1 MAAILSNKIL
11 SLLTGALRCG
21 DSPEIRKNSVINQN
35 KSNMATV
42 ETIYMGGLR
51 TEATHVQSGTKI
63 VTDAPTDNHGKGES
77 FSPTDLVSAALG
89 SCMMTL
95 MGIAADTHG
104 INVDGTRLSIT
115 KVMAADPRRIGEI
128 VIDVHFP
135 SAYEPKQR
143 KLLENAAATCPVA
156 KTLHPDC
163 KQTIRYFYAE

>member
-1 MAAILSNKIL
+1 
-11 SLLTGALRCG
+11 
-21 DSPEIRKNSVINQN
+21 
-35 KSNMATV
+35 MATV
-42 ETIYMGGLR
+42 ETTYLGELR
-51 TEATHVQSGTKI
+51 TEATHVQSGSKI
-63 VTDAPTDNHGKGES
+63 LTDAPTDNHGKGEA
-77 FSPTDLVSAALG
+77 FSPTDLVAAALG

-95 MGIAADTHG
+95 MGIAARTQG
-104 INVDGTRLSIT
+104 VDIVGTRLSIT
-115 KVMAADPRRIGEI
+115 KVMSADPRRIGEI

>member
-1 MAAILSNKIL
+1 
-11 SLLTGALRCG
+11 
-21 DSPEIRKNSVINQN
+21 
-35 KSNMATV
+35 MATV

-143 KLLENAAATCPVA
+143 KLLENAGRDLSGRQDAASGLQADDPLFLRGIVPVRKPAGRRRAA
-156 KTLHPDC
+156 K
-163 KQTIRYFYAE
+163 

>member
-1 MAAILSNKIL
+1 
-11 SLLTGALRCG
+11 
-21 DSPEIRKNSVINQN
+21 
-35 KSNMATV
+35 MATV
-42 ETIYMGGLR
+42 ETIYLGELR
-51 TEATHVQSGTKI
+51 TEATHVQSGSKI
-63 VTDAPTDNHGKGES
+63 LTDAPIDNHGKGEA
-77 FSPTDLVSAALG
+77 FSPTDLVAAALG

-95 MGIAADTHG
+95 MGIAARTQG
-104 INVDGTRLSIT
+104 VDIVGTRLSIT
-115 KVMAADPRRIGEI
+115 KVMSADPRRIGEI

>member
-1 MAAILSNKIL
+1 
-11 SLLTGALRCG
+11 
-21 DSPEIRKNSVINQN
+21 
-35 KSNMATV
+35 MATV

-135 SAYEPKQR
+135 SADEPKQR

>member
-1 MAAILSNKIL
+1 
-11 SLLTGALRCG
+11 
-21 DSPEIRKNSVINQN
+21 
-35 KSNMATV
+35 MATV

-77 FSPTDLVSAALG
+77 FSPT
-89 SCMMTL
+89 
-95 MGIAADTHG
+95 
-104 INVDGTRLSIT
+104 VDGTRLSIT

>member
-21 DSPEIRKNSVINQN
+21 DGPEIRKNSVINQN

-63 VTDAPTDNHGKGES
+63 VTDAPTDNHGKGDS